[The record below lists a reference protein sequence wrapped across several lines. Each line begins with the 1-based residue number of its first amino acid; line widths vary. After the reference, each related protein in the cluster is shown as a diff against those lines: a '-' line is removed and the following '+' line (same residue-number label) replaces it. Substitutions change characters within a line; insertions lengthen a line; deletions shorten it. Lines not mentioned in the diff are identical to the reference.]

1 MGRSAS
7 RGLLVAD
14 IERFAV
20 GKQGAENR
28 INAARLQRVL
38 LRLHPDFHTGGVPL
52 PCRRDG
58 LCGRAQRVTNMIEI
72 NQVAALC
79 AERASI

>member
-38 LRLHPDFHTGGVPL
+38 LRLHPDFHAGGVPL
-52 PCRRDG
+52 PRRRDG
-58 LCGRAQRVTNMIEI
+58 LRSRAQILTNMIEI
-72 NQVAALC
+72 N
-79 AERASI
+79 